1 MENVANDIHTRIST
15 LPQTQISEEKRT
27 WIIEISLILRLN
39 DSWDQKAKLLK
50 INSMTT
56 ALTLNNKIVNNFCR
70 RFHNFPANYIAN

>member
-39 DSWDQKAKLLK
+39 DS
-50 INSMTT
+50 
-56 ALTLNNKIVNNFCR
+56 
-70 RFHNFPANYIAN
+70 